1 MKIAQVVCTFP
12 PYMAGTGNV
21 CFHNSLEL
29 AKLGHDVTVFTSRY
43 PDEDFKYPDLLKV
56 VRFKPC
62 FRIGNAPFLPKLTAI
77 EKFDIVHL
85 HYPFVFGAELVL
97 LNSLLRNNTLVVTYH
112 QDLIFGGI
120 LGYLVRIYN
129 IIVRDQVISKAKR
142 ILTPTLDHF
151 ANSSVKHVLTCRE
164 TDVIE
169 LPNGVDPE
177 HFNPGV
183 SNRELREKY
192 GIRDDENVVLF
203 VGALDKAHIVKGVDI
218 LLNAFRKLQ
227 SAGKVSLLIV
237 GDGDL
242 RHQYEKLAKDL
253 AISDRVIFTG
263 TILNWELPAYYA
275 LSDLVV
281 LPSTSVEMF
290 GMVLVEAMACGRPVI
305 GTTLPGLRTVVDD
318 GKNGLLAEPG
328 NVDDLTAK
336 MQYLL
341 DNEPVRK
348 RFGVQGRKKAE
359 DRYSW
364 PKIGKTLEQVY
375 LEVLSEA

>member
-1 MKIAQVVCTFP
+1 
-12 PYMAGTGNV
+12 MAGTGNV

-62 FRIGNAPFLPKLTAI
+62 FRIGNAPFLPKLI
-77 EKFDIVHL
+77 VLGKFDIVHL

-97 LNSLLRNNTLVVTYH
+97 LNSLLRKNTLVITYH

-129 IIVRDQVISKAKR
+129 IIVRDQVLSKAKR

-151 ANSSVKHVLTCRE
+151 ASSEVKQLLARRE

-192 GIRDDENVVLF
+192 RIRDDENVVLF
-203 VGALDKAHIVKGVDI
+203 VGALDKAHIVKGVDV

-242 RHQYEKLAKDL
+242 RHQYEKLARDL
-253 AISDRVIFTG
+253 AISDRVTFTG

-290 GMVLVEAMACGRPVI
+290 GMVLVEAMACGKPVI

-328 NVDDLTAK
+328 NVEDLTAK

-348 RFGVQGRKKAE
+348 RFGAQGRKKAE

-375 LEVLSEA
+375 IEVLSEF